1 MPPFPYLDI
10 FKKAYFLSIRNPW
23 LWAFGF
29 FIGGVG
35 GINFGS
41 FNFVFSPPRDRE
53 FQSLEQMGA
62 NVSQWISS
70 NTLMFALIAAAV
82 FALAIVLVIFSG
94 ISKGAVIWSA
104 RKFGEKEPV
113 GFKPSLRSARKYMW
127 RVIVL
132 HSIVTLAYF
141 VTLLV
146 FVLPITYLF
155 SVGAASRAVILS
167 VIGFVIFIPAS
178 VVFSFMHLYGPIFVV
193 LYDISLPAAVHH
205 SFNLIRQK
213 LKESILFALYLFGFA
228 ILFIFGLGF
237 SIILAGV
244 PLALFG
250 WFMLSLGFG
259 AGVNSLITGFIVLA
273 VAYVII
279 MGSGFAVFQNIAWV
293 LAVEEMIK
301 TRKLPEKESKTV
313 PAIEPVA

>member
-10 FKKAYFLSIRNPW
+10 FKKAFFFSARNPW

-35 GINFGS
+35 GVNFGS

-53 FQSLEQMGA
+53 FQSLEQIGMH
-62 NVSQWISS
+62 VSQWISS
-70 NTLMFALIAAAV
+70 NTLMFALIAAVVLVLAV
-82 FALAIVLVIFSG
+82 LLVIFSG

-104 RKFGEKEPV
+104 RKLGEKEPV
-113 GFKPSLRSARKYMW
+113 GFKLSLRAAKKYAW

-141 VTLLV
+141 VTVLV

-155 SVGAASRAVILS
+155 SAGATSRAVILS

-193 LYDISLPAAVHH
+193 LYDISLPAAIHH

-213 LKESILFALYLFGFA
+213 FKESILFALYLFGFA

-259 AGVNSLITGFIVLA
+259 IGADALIAGFIVLA

-293 LAVEEMIK
+293 LALEHMVK
-301 TRKLPEKESKTV
+301 TRKLPEEESKAV
-313 PAIEPVA
+313 PAVEPA